1 MSLTTITVD
10 REERIDRVLA
20 RLIPDRSRTE
30 LAPLFPAGAVM
41 AGGRR
46 LKASERLAPGTQV
59 DVDLGV
65 LAPRP
70 PALEPE
76 AEALAL
82 DICYEDE
89 WLLVVNKPAGMVVH
103 PAPGHAG
110 GTLVNALLYHYGTGL
125 SSLGDRT
132 RPGIVHRLDRDTTGL
147 LIVARD
153 NRVHR
158 RLAAALARRE
168 IHRAYE
174 ALVLG
179 RFEEGSG
186 TIDAPLGRD
195 PRNRQKQAVRAD
207 GRAAV
212 THFTVL
218 ASYAQA
224 SHLRVELETGRTH
237 QIRVHMAHIGHAV
250 LGDPIYGSR
259 RAERA
264 AGLPPLPGEGQFLHA
279 ARLVFAHPVN
289 GDCLDISVPP
299 PERFRLTQAAL
310 AGTWRP

>member
-20 RLIPDRSRTE
+20 RLIPERSRSE
-30 LAPLFPAGAVM
+30 LAPLFAAGAVT

-46 LKASERLAPGTQV
+46 LKASERLAPGTRV
-59 DVDLGV
+59 AVDLAV

-70 PALEPE
+70 LELEPE
-76 AEALAL
+76 AENLAL
-82 DICYEDE
+82 DIRYEDE

-110 GTLVNALLYHYGTGL
+110 GTLVNALLYHYGDRL
-125 SSLGDRT
+125 SRLGEHG

-147 LIVARD
+147 LLVARD
-153 NRVHR
+153 DRVHR

-168 IHRAYE
+168 IHRGYE

-179 RFEEGSG
+179 RFDEGSG
-186 TIDAPLGRD
+186 TIAAPLGRD
-195 PRNRQKQAVRAD
+195 PQNRQKQAVRAD
-207 GRAAV
+207 GRPSV
-212 THFTVL
+212 THFRVL
-218 ASYAQA
+218 SSYAQA
-224 SHLRVELETGRTH
+224 SHLSVELETGRTH

-279 ARLVFAHPVN
+279 ARLVLTHPVS
-289 GDCLDISVPP
+289 GERLDISVPP
-299 PERFRLTQAAL
+299 PERFRQAQAAL
-310 AGTWRP
+310 AEAGQP